1 MQQKTQTLISQLP
14 STEREAFRQTA
25 VEIKQK
31 YLDPYAFWLALADA
45 FEKETCIQDGMTLPD
60 VGKKLEQE
68 IFVQQLLGDVE
79 E

>member
-14 STEREAFRQTA
+14 ATERETFKQTA
-25 VEIKQK
+25 VEIKDK
-31 YLDPYAFWLALADA
+31 YKNQYAFWLALADL
-45 FEKETCIQDGMTLPD
+45 FERETCVQDAMSLPD

-79 E
+79 